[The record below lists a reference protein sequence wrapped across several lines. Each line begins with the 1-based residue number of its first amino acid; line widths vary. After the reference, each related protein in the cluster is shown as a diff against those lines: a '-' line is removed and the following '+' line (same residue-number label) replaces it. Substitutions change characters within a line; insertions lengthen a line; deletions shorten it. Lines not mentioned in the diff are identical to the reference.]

1 MNRPSFLTHC
11 LTGLLICAPASTA
24 TAQVSEP
31 EPVPRIVEIHLSG
44 NEKTRD
50 KVILRE
56 LDLAPGDPADPSA
69 IENGRQAVLDLGLF
83 RTVNVTTQPVPG
95 GVVLNISMREK
106 YHLLVL
112 PRVDASSDRD
122 VSYGAQLRW
131 ANVWGLNHR
140 LNLTVE
146 SGDFPEERDRRE
158 EDSARLSYRA
168 PYLFDTPYELR
179 ARLERLERVTPVI
192 DLATNEVTDD
202 TFAETFDQV
211 EIGLARDLRTDRPR
225 SGWIVGGGLF
235 WQRQDTSGDF
245 APPPDGQAI
254 ALVGTAEFDNLRFH
268 LYSETGRR
276 FDARVEAAG
285 SGLGSDYSYTRSTVD
300 YFQSKA
306 LGETPH
312 QTWEVL
318 GSAGLIT
325 GGPNSRNEFSLGGSS
340 RLRGYDSDDLEGNRY
355 YYGSLQY
362 LRPIKWNWLRL
373 LAFVEIG
380 GTDDDREGLRDGS
393 PYADIGVGVRIRL
406 PWFVNIEIEAGWAYP
421 LRGGDGA
428 NFFASGN

>member
-1 MNRPSFLTHC
+1 MNRPSFLTYC
-11 LTGLLICAPASTA
+11 LSGLLICAASTA
-24 TAQVSEP
+24 TAQVP
-31 EPVPRIVEIHLSG
+31 APGQVPRIVEIRLSG

-56 LDLAPGDPADPSA
+56 LDLALGDPADPTA

-95 GVVLNISMREK
+95 GVVLNIAMREK

-158 EDSARLSYRA
+158 EDSARMSYRA

-192 DLATNEVTDD
+192 DLTTNEVTDD
-202 TFAETFDQV
+202 TFDETFDQV
-211 EIGLARDLRTDRPR
+211 EIGLSRDLRTNRPR

-276 FDARVEAAG
+276 FGARVEAAG
-285 SGLGSDYSYTRSTVD
+285 SGLGSDYSYTRSTMD

-312 QTWEVL
+312 QTWELL
-318 GSAGLIT
+318 GSAGVIT
-325 GGPNSRNEFSLGGSS
+325 GGPGSRNEFSLGGSS

-373 LAFVEIG
+373 LAFVEVG

-421 LRGGDGA
+421 LRGGEDA

>member
-1 MNRPSFLTHC
+1 MNRLSFVTYC
-11 LTGLLICAPASTA
+11 LPGLLMCAHASTA
-24 TAQVSEP
+24 AAQVPEP
-31 EPVPRIVEIHLSG
+31 EPVPRIVEIRLSG

-56 LDLAPGDPADPSA
+56 LDLAPGDPADPGA

-83 RTVNVTTQPVPG
+83 RTVEATTQPVPG
-95 GVVLNISMREK
+95 GVVLNVDMREK
-106 YHLLVL
+106 YHLLVV

-131 ANVWGLNHR
+131 SNVWGLNHR

-158 EDSARLSYRA
+158 EDDARLSYRA

-179 ARLERLERVTPVI
+179 ARLERLERMTPVI

-202 TFAETFDQV
+202 TFDETFDQV

-245 APPPDGQAI
+245 APPPDGEAL
-254 ALVGTAEFDNLRFH
+254 ALVGTAEFDDVRFH

-276 FDARVEAAG
+276 FNARVEAAG
-285 SGLGSDYSYTRSTVD
+285 SGLGSDYSYTRSNVD

-312 QTWEVL
+312 QTWEVV

-340 RLRGYDSDDLEGNRY
+340 RLRGYDSDDLEGNRF

-362 LRPIKWNWLRL
+362 LRPLKWNWLRL
-373 LAFVEIG
+373 LAFVEVG

-406 PWFVNIEIEAGWAYP
+406 TWFVNVEIEAGWAYP
-421 LRGGDGA
+421 LRGGEGV
-428 NFFASGN
+428 NFFASGH

>member
-1 MNRPSFLTHC
+1 M
-11 LTGLLICAPASTA
+11 
-24 TAQVSEP
+24 SEP

-83 RTVNVTTQPVPG
+83 RTVEATTQPAPG
-95 GVVLNISMREK
+95 GVVLNIDIREK
-106 YHLLVL
+106 YHLLVV

-140 LNLTVE
+140 LNLAVE

-158 EDSARLSYRA
+158 EDSVRLGYRA
-168 PYLFDTPYELR
+168 PYLFDSPYELR
-179 ARLERLERVTPVI
+179 VRLERIERVTPVI
-192 DLATNEVTDD
+192 DLGTNEVTDD
-202 TFAETFDQV
+202 AFDETFDQV
-211 EIGLARDLRTDRPR
+211 DIGLARDLRTGRPR

-245 APPPDGQAI
+245 APPPDGKAL
-254 ALVGTAEFDNLRFH
+254 ALVGTADFDDVRFH

-285 SGLGSDYSYTRSTVD
+285 SGLGSDYSYTRTIVN

-373 LAFVEIG
+373 LAFVEVG

-406 PWFVNIEIEAGWAYP
+406 TWFVNVEIEAGWAYP
-421 LRGGDGA
+421 LRSGDGV
-428 NFFASGN
+428 NFFASGH